1 LLIETVRWI
10 APTGSPWRHLLP
22 TFGNWHRVYRRYSGW
37 GQKGVWKPLLVLE
50 QVSDDIDLQQLL
62 LHSIIIPVDQPGA
75 GATKEGPLAI
85 GRSPGGL
92 TTKIDSA
99 VDGLGNPLGSILTA
113 GQDSDIIQA
122 AALI

>member
-1 LLIETVRWI
+1 MIEVVWWI
-10 APTGSPWRHLLP
+10 APTRPPWPHLLP

-37 GQKGVWKPLLVLE
+37 GQKGVWKPRLE

-62 LHSIIIPVDQPGA
+62 LHSTIIPVDQPGV
-75 GATKEGPLAI
+75 GAKNEGPPAI

-92 TTKIDSA
+92 TTRIDLA

>member
-1 LLIETVRWI
+1 
-10 APTGSPWRHLLP
+10 
-22 TFGNWHRVYRRYSGW
+22 
-37 GQKGVWKPLLVLE
+37 
-50 QVSDDIDLQQLL
+50 
-62 LHSIIIPVDQPGA
+62 
-75 GATKEGPLAI
+75 
-85 GRSPGGL
+85 L